1 YQELYVSKLRAPMTI
16 TFGEVTTHNH
26 FVLDRGGKV
35 VKRTSPM
42 IKLPAGTSEDE
53 HLGLLGLLNSS
64 VACFW
69 LKQVCF
75 PKGGDSVGGEG
86 ARVRKTLWDERYAF
100 NASNVAELPLATQQ
114 PQALGRTLDTLA
126 SEIEANLPAA
136 RFRFAAEGSQ
146 PLPTRQTLDEMRDRA
161 AGLRRQAVAWQEELD
176 WECYALYGLVALPAT
191 YMALLIKHLQRLPS
205 SKTACP
211 RHNYGTPSLG
221 SSQAM

>member
-1 YQELYVSKLRAPMTI
+1 MVRDWSLTATDVVFAPYSDAGLMPDGDVPRATRWLWPVRTTLAGRI
-16 TFGEVTTHNH
+16 TFGRTTYAEEGRPWWGWHQVTVDRLRYRYILAFGEITTHNQ

-35 VKRTSPM
+35 CKQTSPM

-69 LKQVCF
+69 LKQVCY

-136 RFRFAAEGSQ
+136 RFWFAAEGSQ

-161 AGLRRQAVAWQEELD
+161 A
-176 WECYALYGLVALPAT
+176 
-191 YMALLIKHLQRLPS
+191 
-205 SKTACP
+205 
-211 RHNYGTPSLG
+211 
-221 SSQAM
+221 